1 MISKSLRNKILL
13 LVFFPVLIAASMVGI
28 SNIVAIKKQTS
39 TELSETRERLMT
51 EKKGE
56 LKQLVDLFLSASDK
70 ILKDPLFTEDEA
82 RERIKYLAYS
92 INFGSDGYY
101 FLYEPDGV
109 LVANPMTPDLEGKNR
124 MNVKDD
130 EGVEYIRLM
139 IEEAQ
144 KGSGYVPYKKL
155 KKSKDAIMP
164 KMSYAAMIPKVNWM
178 VGTGFYIDDIDDT
191 LAEIKATADGRVN
204 RMIVM
209 TVAVSVAAAVVSVVL
224 AGFLLNPVVGN
235 IRSIAETLKEIS
247 SGEGD
252 LTRQLPVK
260 SADEVGR
267 LSGYFN
273 TFIAKLK
280 DIIASVQ
287 SSAHSVASGS
297 AELASAT
304 EQLSVTIRDQAAQ
317 ISGVAAA
324 TEQMSRSSEQIVGNL
339 NTNVGLAGKT
349 ERNTEEGSR
358 MLQKAVGEIV
368 VIKSRVDELGHA
380 ISSLADSSQEINV
393 ILNVISDIADQTNL
407 LALNAAIEAARAG
420 DHGRGFAVV
429 ADEVRKLAERTQSA
443 TGEISTIVENFRKES
458 VKASEDMGSALTHV
472 DNGVNT
478 MQSISSFFDEIVSSV
493 KSMNEMN
500 GVIESSIREQLSAI
514 EGINDN
520 TQTISA
526 GIEQS
531 SNALH
536 EISRTVNDL
545 EMQSGDMLNKVG
557 RFRV

>member
-1 MISKSLRNKILL
+1 MISKSLKTKILL
-13 LVFFPVLIAASMVGI
+13 LVFFPVMIAAAMVGV
-28 SNIVAIKKQTS
+28 SNLITLKKQTAV
-39 TELSETRERLMT
+39 ELQETRERLME
-51 EKKGE
+51 EKKDT

-70 ILKDPLFTEDEA
+70 IMNDQNLTEQEA

-92 INFGSDGYY
+92 INYGSDGYY
-101 FLYEPDGV
+101 FLYETDGT
-109 LVANPMTPDLEGKNR
+109 LVANPMTPKLEGKNR
-124 MNVKDD
+124 IDVKDD

-144 KGSGYVPYKKL
+144 KGQGYVPYKKF

-164 KMSYAAMIPKVNWM
+164 KMSYAAMVPGVNWM
-178 VGTGFYIDDIDDT
+178 VGTGFYVDDIDDVI
-191 LAEIKATADGRVN
+191 AEVK
-204 RMIVM
+204 
-209 TVAVSVAAAVVSVVL
+209 AAADARVGRMVIMTAVVSIFAALVSVVL
-224 AGFLLNPVVGN
+224 AGFLLNTVVGN
-235 IRSIAETLKEIS
+235 IRLVSSTLKEIS
-247 SGEGD
+247 TGEGD
-252 LTRQLPVK
+252 LTRQLPVT
-260 SADEVGR
+260 SADEVGS
-267 LSGYFN
+267 LSVYFN

-280 DIIASVQ
+280 EIISSVQ
-287 SSAHSVASGS
+287 SSSHSVASGS

-304 EQLSVTIRDQAAQ
+304 EELSVTIKDQAAQ

-324 TEQMSRSSEQIVGNL
+324 TEEMSRSSEQIVLNL
-339 NTNVGLAGKT
+339 NTNVELAGKT
-349 ERNTEEGSR
+349 ERNTEQGSL
-358 MLQKAVGEIV
+358 MLQKAVDEIV
-368 VIKSRVDELGHA
+368 GIKQQVDELGKA

-443 TGEISTIVENFRKES
+443 TGEISSIVDNFRRES
-458 VKASEDMGSALTHV
+458 VKASGDMSSALVHV
-472 DNGVNT
+472 DSGVDS
-478 MQSISSFFDEIVSSV
+478 MRSISSFFDEIVASV

-500 GVIESSIREQLSAI
+500 SVIETSIREQLSAI
-514 EGINDN
+514 SGINDN

-545 EMQSGDMLNKVG
+545 ESQSGDMLNVVG
-557 RFRV
+557 KFRV